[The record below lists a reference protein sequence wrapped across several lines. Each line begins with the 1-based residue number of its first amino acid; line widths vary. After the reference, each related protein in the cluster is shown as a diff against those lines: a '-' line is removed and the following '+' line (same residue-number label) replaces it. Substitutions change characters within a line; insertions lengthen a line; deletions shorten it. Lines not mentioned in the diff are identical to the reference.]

1 MLFVTSYLPS
11 VATSS
16 FFSSFVEEATE
27 ADSFFELAAVEEHAA
42 SANARELAHN
52 TLVNFYQHDLHGFLQ
67 IDQQVHE
74 NHDFF
79 QLQDN

>member
-1 MLFVTSYLPS
+1 VLFVTSYLPS

-42 SANARELAHN
+42 SANAREPAHN
-52 TLVNFYQHDLHGFLQ
+52 TLVNFISNNSFRENSIFLC
-67 IDQQVHE
+67 
-74 NHDFF
+74 
-79 QLQDN
+79 